1 MHTQDNYHQTLST
14 QTFHGPTTQ
23 PHQDPSIFICMW
35 LPLVQV
41 IDWVFT
47 WNQIYHLGWNK
58 FLAWDF
64 RWAEF
69 GMIYVVGSWFGE
81 RCSGS
86 KLTYSSLV
94 IFWGLIYV
102 FGCQESAKTS
112 GKKFNLIFFICLM
125 LIFLYKI
132 YDIAFLIA
140 IK

>member
-64 RWAEF
+64 RWVVSLVWS
-69 GMIYVVGSWFGE
+69 MSWVHDLVNDVVGQNWLILLWLFFEVWFM
-81 RCSGS
+81 C
-86 KLTYSSLV
+86 LV
-94 IFWGLIYV
+94 
-102 FGCQESAKTS
+102 AKKVQKHLGKNSTS
-112 GKKFNLIFFICLM
+112 FFYLFDVNFFI
-125 LIFLYKI
+125 
-132 YDIAFLIA
+132 
-140 IK
+140 